1 MSEEQE
7 AEPTSSIRELI
18 ERSMHSMAEFRGM
31 LHEAREKCRDAYR
44 RAEPEPR
51 NRLRIHIDSMMAMLA
66 NSVRMPI
73 AKVTE
78 SSSYQITL
86 SASFIRTHYVA
97 SDMIMDGDVVEA
109 FTLVRK
115 QLESL
120 ARLNELDSKPLA
132 KLHKRTPNIQ
142 NALKG
147 GAGRIYGDLSE
158 IAHFS
163 TPRVAEF
170 LHIIERG
177 EATGPSIPNVY
188 SERAVACMDM
198 CQFVALYFQMW
209 MVDKLKEWYPDRD
222 YKDLTILLGLAIATA
237 LEAGVIKRDE
247 NAPPEA
253 AK

>member
-1 MSEEQE
+1 
-7 AEPTSSIRELI
+7 
-18 ERSMHSMAEFRGM
+18 
-31 LHEAREKCRDAYR
+31 
-44 RAEPEPR
+44 
-51 NRLRIHIDSMMAMLA
+51 
-66 NSVRMPI
+66 MPI
-73 AKVTE
+73 ADVNE
-78 SSSYQITL
+78 RSSYQINL
-86 SASFIRTHYVA
+86 SASFIRTHFLA
-97 SDMIMDGDVVEA
+97 CDMIMNGDVVEA
-109 FTLVRK
+109 FVQVRK

-163 TPRVAEF
+163 TPRVADF

-177 EATGPSIPNVY
+177 EATGPSLMNVY

-198 CQFVALYFQMW
+198 CQFITLYFQMW
-209 MVDKLKEWYPDRD
+209 MVEKLKGWYPDRSYD
-222 YKDLTILLGLAIATA
+222 DLERRLTVSIVTA

-247 NAPPEA
+247 NAPEEA
-253 AK
+253 E